1 MTIVQNGELSPLMV
15 RRICNQPKIDPNRLQ
30 DGSTRFWP
38 AVQDRRRGGRA
49 MEQEWVYG
57 YALRE
62 EEGEI
67 HAYASAAPEAIVSG
81 ATREEAAQAM
91 RDALTAAVRGRIK
104 LGLDLVPPAAP
115 DADEREV
122 FILPAALAA
131 KATLYTA
138 WKASGLSKVA
148 LGARIGCAEKEVRRI
163 LDPDYPTGLARR
175 EQVARALGVELVVG
189 ARPAAAVAA

>member
-1 MTIVQNGELSPLMV
+1 MKREDLIRDLRRFARKNNLEFAVLKDRGAGSHYMV
-15 RRICNQPKIDPNRLQ
+15 RLGD
-30 DGSTRFWP
+30 D
-38 AVQDRRRGGRA
+38 
-49 MEQEWVYG
+49 
-57 YALRE
+57 
-62 EEGEI
+62 
-67 HAYASAAPEAIVSG
+67 EAIVSG

-115 DADEREV
+115 AADEREV

-131 KATLYTA
+131 KAALYTA

-148 LGARIGCAEKEVRRI
+148 LGARIGCAEEVRRI

-189 ARPAAAVAA
+189 ARPAAAVAT

>member
-1 MTIVQNGELSPLMV
+1 MKREDLIRDLRRFARKNNLEFAVLKDRGAGSHYMV
-15 RRICNQPKIDPNRLQ
+15 RLGD
-30 DGSTRFWP
+30 D
-38 AVQDRRRGGRA
+38 
-49 MEQEWVYG
+49 
-57 YALRE
+57 
-62 EEGEI
+62 
-67 HAYASAAPEAIVSG
+67 EAIVSG

-131 KATLYTA
+131 KAALYTA

-148 LGARIGCAEKEVRRI
+148 LGVRIGCAEKEVRRI